1 MNLDTLNALSNQLA
15 DAVAAAAAS
24 VVQVQGR
31 RRPASGVVI
40 ASDTVLTT
48 GRAIGGDE
56 HLRVRTPG
64 GDTHDAQLAGWDP
77 VTHLAVLRVAGLNGS
92 AATASETPPRVGH
105 LAIAVGRSWSN
116 AVTASMGNIAVIAGP
131 LPTGRGRSIEEVIR
145 TTAPMHQGFAG
156 GALVN
161 TTGHVIGITTAL
173 EIRGLGVVIP
183 SEIAFNAA
191 RDIVEHGQLK
201 RGYLGL
207 AGQRV
212 QLAAAQRDAAGSE
225 TAMIV
230 VGLTS
235 GSPADAAG
243 LLVGDAITHF
253 DGVAIDTSDRLL
265 ELLAGDRVG
274 RPVTMRV
281 VRGGTPVEL
290 TVTVGERQ

>member
-1 MNLDTLNALSNQLA
+1 
-15 DAVAAAAAS
+15 
-24 VVQVQGR
+24 
-31 RRPASGVVI
+31 
-40 ASDTVLTT
+40 
-48 GRAIGGDE
+48 
-56 HLRVRTPG
+56 
-64 GDTHDAQLAGWDP
+64 
-77 VTHLAVLRVAGLNGS
+77 
-92 AATASETPPRVGH
+92 
-105 LAIAVGRSWSN
+105 
-116 AVTASMGNIAVIAGP
+116 MGNIAVIAGP